1 METDNRTELIL
12 EPSAARLV
20 ESLRDTGYTFTTS
33 VADIVDNSVS
43 AEANRIEIILDSD
56 FGNNP
61 FLMIADNGVGMDSA
75 ALEAAMVYGSPIRPN
90 PKSLGKFGMGLKTAS
105 TSFCRK
111 LTVLSCKDGVYSIRQ
126 WDLDK
131 ISETN
136 KWILLKPE
144 ISDYQEQLEYLDKVR
159 NGGNG
164 TLVVWE
170 NIDRLVRSVSDGA
183 TKDQLEK
190 VVREL
195 REHLSGVFYNYLAGN
210 DGFNKVEMLVNS
222 VPLEPWDP
230 FCRWLNQGELK
241 RVEIHKN
248 KPFQITEMVNGVHE
262 NVGEFFVNVYILPN
276 KNELNSDDLDRM
288 RYGLDNQGFHVF
300 REGRMIYS
308 GGWPNRLFV
317 KEPHLNLIRVELLFD
332 HKLDHYF
339 QIDIKK
345 SRIDLPKDLR
355 DQLKRVL
362 APARNEANRR
372 YRIGSSR
379 NSGKVQVK
387 LAEQHEKSSL
397 TIEKHLDVNTSGSIV
412 SGLNQKSGEVEVK
425 NKFGTTK
432 IKLQFDLNRTRL
444 VETKENL
451 IDGVLWSPGLVDGNK
466 HAVFLNQSHE
476 FYKKFY
482 LANKNNTALVL
493 AMDSIL
499 WSLAEAELSVMSD
512 TVKRNLEDMRISV
525 SKSLRTLADEFP
537 EVDEAF
543 EDDND
548 DLNNDEV

>member
-1 METDNRTELIL
+1 MLNTLKEPKVM

-43 AEANRIEIILDSD
+43 AEADKIEIILGLD

-61 FLMIADNGVGMDSA
+61 LLMIADNGTGMDEA
-75 ALEAAMVYGSPIRPN
+75 ALEAAMIYGSPLRPS

-111 LTVLSCKDGVYSIRQ
+111 LTVISYKDSRYSIRQ

-131 ISETN
+131 IAESN
-136 KWILLKPE
+136 KWILLEPE
-144 ISDYQEQLEYLDKVR
+144 LDEYSEQIECLNKIREGK
-159 NGGNG
+159 NG
-164 TLVVWE
+164 TIVIWE
-170 NIDRLVRSVSDGA
+170 NIDRLVRSNNEGA
-183 TKDQLEK
+183 TKDQIDK
-190 VVREL
+190 IIKDL
-195 REHLSGVFYNYLAGN
+195 REHLSGVFFNFLLGSEEFKKIN
-210 DGFNKVEMLVNS
+210 IQVNKVALV
-222 VPLEPWDP
+222 PWDP
-230 FCRWLNQGELK
+230 FCRWLNEKDGQK
-241 RVEIHKN
+241 SVEIHKN
-248 KPFQITEMVNGVHE
+248 KPFKITESINGKDE
-262 NVGEFFVNVYILPN
+262 LIGEFHVNIYILPN
-276 KNELNSDDLDRM
+276 KNELTSKELEQM

-355 DQLKRVL
+355 DQLKKVV
-362 APARNEANRR
+362 APARNEANKR
-372 YRIGSSR
+372 YRVGS
-379 NSGKVQVK
+379 NSKVTNSST
-387 LAEQHEKSSL
+387 LLNEQHGKSSVA
-397 TIEKHLDVNTSGSIV
+397 IEKHHEMTTSGSV
-412 SGLNQKSGEVEVK
+412 VNSLDKTNGEVEIK

-432 IKLQFDLNRTRL
+432 IKLHFDFEKTRL

-451 IDGVLWSPGLVDGNK
+451 TDGVLWSPGLVDGNK

-482 LANKNNTALVL
+482 LANKDNTSLVI
-493 AMDSIL
+493 AMDSLL

-512 TVKRNLEDMRISV
+512 NVKRNLEDMRISV
-525 SKSLRTLADEFP
+525 SKSLRTLAEELP
-537 EVDEAF
+537 EIKESLDTNEN
-543 EDDND
+543 E
-548 DLNNDEV
+548 